1 MPNSSY
7 TDDNIR
13 TLEGVEH
20 VRLRPGMYIGR
31 LGNGNNPGDG
41 IYVLL
46 KEIIDNSVDEFAAG
60 YGKQIQITIENNTVS
75 VRDFGRGIPLGS
87 VVNAV
92 SKLNTGAKF
101 DDKVFKKSVGLNGV
115 GTKAVN
121 ALSEVFF
128 ISSFRDGE
136 RSWARFERGVLKDSG
151 KDATTEKNGT
161 LVNFTPDSLM
171 FGEYAYNFD
180 YVETMVKNYSYLKKG
195 LTLVFNGTPYKSEN
209 GLLDLVNENLSDEPL
224 YPPIHLEGEDIE
236 IVLSHC
242 NAYGENISSFVNGQN
257 TRDGGTHL
265 AAYREAIAK
274 TLKEFFKKNYDPADC
289 RQGVVGAISIQ
300 IQEPDFEA
308 QTKVKLSSTYT
319 WKKQVKGE
327 LEHGPTI
334 RAFINDFVSK
344 NLDNYLRM
352 HAEIVP
358 VIEGKIKDSQK
369 EREEISGIQKK
380 TREKSKKAS
389 VYNRKLRDCRYH
401 LCDKVAK
408 DKEELKEQSSI
419 FITEGDS
426 ASGTITKVRNANTQ
440 AVFSLRGKPIN
451 CYKESRRK
459 VAENEEL
466 NLLVSA
472 LGVENDLDDL
482 RYNNIIV
489 ATDADDDGM
498 HIRML
503 VLTFF
508 MKYYPDLIRRGHVHI
523 LQTPLFRVRN
533 KKETRYC
540 YSVEEKEAAIAALKT
555 GVEITRFKG
564 LGEISSGE
572 FVDFI
577 GEGMRLDPVKLS
589 EEESISQILEFYMG
603 DNTQDRH
610 HPVCAPYVHLGFC
623 DLLSLL
629 PSVRDDQGP
638 LYGQEGDVLLARRT
652 APAGPGC
659 HSDRPYQRHVA
670 GPQRHRRDGKERT
683 VRAGHRPGRDA
694 QAGPQVE
701 DRLPPDCQG
710 GRLPGLSGLFRLG
723 DQAHRLWRE
732 I

>member
-1 MPNSSY
+1 MPNSNY

-13 TLEGVEH
+13 TLEGVQH
-20 VRLRPGMYIGR
+20 VRMRPGMYIGR

-46 KEIIDNSVDEFAAG
+46 KEIVDNSIDEFAMG
-60 YGKQIQITIENNTVS
+60 FGKEIRISIQDNEVS
-75 VRDFGRGIPLGS
+75 VRDFGRGIPLDS
-87 VVNAV
+87 VVKAV
-92 SKLNTGAKF
+92 SILNTGGKF

-121 ALSEVFF
+121 ALSQAFYVC
-128 ISSFRDGE
+128 SYRDGE
-136 RSWARFERGVLKDSG
+136 SSWARFERGELKDSG
-151 KDATTEKNGT
+151 KAETREKNGT
-161 LVNFTPDSLM
+161 LVTFVPDSMM
-171 FGEYAYNFD
+171 FGEYAYNMD

-195 LTLVFNGTPYKSEN
+195 LTLNLNGTPYKSEN

-300 IQEPDFEA
+300 IQEPNFEG
-308 QTKVKLSSTYT
+308 QTKTKLGSNYM
-319 WKKQVKGE
+319 WEKQVHDESGALKTDI
-327 LEHGPTI
+327 GPTI
-334 RAFINDFVSK
+334 RSYVNDFVAK
-344 NLDNYLRM
+344 NLDNYLRI
-352 HAEIVP
+352 HKEIVP
-358 VIEGKIKDSQK
+358 VIEDKIKASQQ

-380 TREKSKKAS
+380 TRERNKRTN

-401 LCDKVAK
+401 FNDKVTEK
-408 DKEELKEQSSI
+408 TQENIENSSI

-426 ASGTITKVRNANTQ
+426 ASGTITKARNANYQ

-451 CYKESRRK
+451 CYKESRKK

-466 NLLVSA
+466 NLLISA
-472 LGVENDLDDL
+472 LGVEDDLENL
-482 RYNNIIV
+482 RYNNIIG

-533 KKETRYC
+533 KKENRYC
-540 YSVEEKEAAIAALKT
+540 YTPEEKEKAIKALKT

-564 LGEISSGE
+564 LGEISSDE
-572 FVDFI
+572 FVHFI
-577 GEGMRLDPVKLS
+577 GPEMRLDLVKLA
-589 EEESISQILEFYMG
+589 EEESIADIMSFYMG
-603 DNTQDRH
+603 DNTLERQNFIR
-610 HPVCAPYVHLGFC
+610 ANLRSEEE
-623 DLLSLL
+623 L
-629 PSVRDDQGP
+629 
-638 LYGQEGDVLLARRT
+638 EDVN
-652 APAGPGC
+652 
-659 HSDRPYQRHVA
+659 
-670 GPQRHRRDGKERT
+670 
-683 VRAGHRPGRDA
+683 
-694 QAGPQVE
+694 
-701 DRLPPDCQG
+701 
-710 GRLPGLSGLFRLG
+710 
-723 DQAHRLWRE
+723 

>member
-13 TLEGVEH
+13 TLEGVQH
-20 VRLRPGMYIGR
+20 VRMRPGMYIGR

-46 KEIIDNSVDEFAAG
+46 KEIVDNSIDEFAMG
-60 YGKQIQITIENNTVS
+60 FGKEIRITIRMNEVT
-75 VRDFGRGIPLGS
+75 VRDFGRGIPLDS
-87 VVNAV
+87 VVKAV
-92 SKLNTGAKF
+92 SILNTGGKF

-121 ALSEVFF
+121 ALSENFYVC
-128 ISSFRDGE
+128 SFRDGE
-136 RSWARFERGVLKDSG
+136 SSWARFERGELKESG
-151 KDATTEKNGT
+151 KGETREKNGT
-161 LVNFTPDSLM
+161 LVTFTPDSMM
-171 FGEYAYNFD
+171 FGEYAYNMD
-180 YVETMVKNYSYLKKG
+180 YVESMVKNYSYLKKG
-195 LTLVFNGTPYKSEN
+195 LTLNLNGTAYKSEN

-274 TLKEFFKKNYDPADC
+274 TLKEFFKKNYDPSDC

-300 IQEPDFEA
+300 IQEPNFEG
-308 QTKVKLSSTYT
+308 QTKTKLGSNYM
-319 WKKQVKGE
+319 WEKQVHDESGALKTDI
-327 LEHGPTI
+327 GPTI
-334 RAFINDFVSK
+334 RSYVNDFVAK
-344 NLDNYLRM
+344 NLDNYLRI
-352 HAEIVP
+352 HKEIVP
-358 VIEGKIKDSQK
+358 VIEDKIKASQQ

-380 TREKSKKAS
+380 TRERNKRTN
-389 VYNRKLRDCRYH
+389 VYNRKLRDCRFHYN
-401 LCDKVAK
+401 DKVTEK
-408 DKEELKEQSSI
+408 TQENIENSSI

-426 ASGTITKVRNANTQ
+426 ASGTITKARNANYQ

-451 CYKESRRK
+451 CYKESRKK

-466 NLLVSA
+466 NLLISA
-472 LGVENDLDDL
+472 LGVEDDLENL

-508 MKYYPDLIRRGHVHI
+508 MTYYPDLIRRGHVHI

-533 KKETRYC
+533 KKENRYC
-540 YSVEEKEAAIAALKT
+540 YSPEEKEKAIAALKT

-564 LGEISSGE
+564 LGEISSDE
-572 FVDFI
+572 FVHFI
-577 GEGMRLDPVKLS
+577 GPDMRLDLVKLA
-589 EEESISQILEFYMG
+589 EEESIADIMSFYMG
-603 DNTQDRH
+603 DNTLERQNFIR
-610 HPVCAPYVHLGFC
+610 ANLRSEEE
-623 DLLSLL
+623 L
-629 PSVRDDQGP
+629 
-638 LYGQEGDVLLARRT
+638 EDVN
-652 APAGPGC
+652 
-659 HSDRPYQRHVA
+659 
-670 GPQRHRRDGKERT
+670 
-683 VRAGHRPGRDA
+683 
-694 QAGPQVE
+694 
-701 DRLPPDCQG
+701 
-710 GRLPGLSGLFRLG
+710 
-723 DQAHRLWRE
+723 